1 MRSTLFAGIGV
12 SILMSGSALA
22 DVGAMAATDLNV
34 RAGPGTEFQV
44 VGMLGAGQPVAIRG
58 CMEAS
63 KWCVVDTGSGD
74 GWVYSDY
81 LVADVSGSQVVITE
95 RPAAL
100 AVPTVTYD
108 GPSASVPAA
117 VGGAIA
123 GAVIA
128 GPVGAVVGGVLGAT
142 AGAAVDPPTE
152 VRTYVTGHPVDPVYL
167 DGEVVVGATLP
178 ESVQLVEVPDYQY
191 RYVYVNGVP
200 VLVDAGTRQVVHI
213 VR

>member
-1 MRSTLFAGIGV
+1 MRTTLLAGFGLTL
-12 SILMSGSALA
+12 LMGGSALA
-22 DVGAMAATDLNV
+22 AVSAMATTDLNV
-34 RAGPGTEFQV
+34 RSGPGTQYAV
-44 VGMLGAGQPVAIRG
+44 VGVLSPGQPVTIRG

-63 KWCVVDTGSGD
+63 QWCVVDTAEGD

-81 LVADVSGSQVVITE
+81 LVADLSGSQVVITE
-95 RPAAL
+95 RPAEL
-100 AVPTVTYD
+100 AVPTVAYD
-108 GPSASVPAA
+108 GPPAAVPGA

-128 GPVGAVVGGVLGAT
+128 GPVGAVVGGVVGAV
-142 AGAAVDPPTE
+142 AGAAVDPPAE
-152 VRTYVTGHPVDPVYL
+152 VRTYVTGNPVDPVYL

-200 VLVDAGTRQVVHI
+200 VLVDASTRQVVHI
-213 VR
+213 IR